1 MKKEIGTLCEEVM
14 KSPEFARS
22 MMVATTPLTNS
33 FRTTIAPYVV
43 RTSIA
48 GILLISI
55 GLSTLCFQVLI
66 FRELRRN
73 SKLV

>member
-1 MKKEIGTLCEEVM
+1 MKKEIGSLCEEVM
-14 KSPEFARS
+14 RSPEFARS

-33 FRTTIAPYVV
+33 FRTIIGPYVV

-55 GLSTLCFQVLI
+55 GLATLCLQVLI
-66 FRELRRN
+66 FRELRRTT
-73 SKLV
+73 KLA